1 MKSPPFIFAGLM
13 LIILLMIGTTLTAA
27 ASQQSQAVYFTP
39 TPRPDGRIIY
49 IVKTNDTCISISLL
63 NQVSLDTLR
72 SLNNIKGSNCPIQQG
87 QELLLGMAGPAQTP
101 TPGPSLTPTSIL
113 PSPTPFAGNGAV
125 CVELFEDIN
134 GNGLAEDN
142 EPMMAGG
149 QVSLT
154 DSSGKFSRTGATTA
168 IIDPTIDNPLCFTDV
183 PEGNYNI
190 SIAVPEGY
198 NPTIATNHTLQV
210 KAGETTTIDF
220 GAQVSLR
227 SSVATP
233 VETPR
238 SPLLGILGGA
248 LILAGGGLAL
258 FLRRSSHK

>member
-113 PSPTPFAGNGAV
+113 PSPTPSQGM
-125 CVELFEDIN
+125 
-134 GNGLAEDN
+134 GLCAWN
-142 EPMMAGG
+142 YLRISTATAWRRTM
-149 QVSLT
+149 SL
-154 DSSGKFSRTGATTA
+154 
-168 IIDPTIDNPLCFTDV
+168 
-183 PEGNYNI
+183 
-190 SIAVPEGY
+190 
-198 NPTIATNHTLQV
+198 
-210 KAGETTTIDF
+210 
-220 GAQVSLR
+220 
-227 SSVATP
+227 
-233 VETPR
+233 
-238 SPLLGILGGA
+238 
-248 LILAGGGLAL
+248 
-258 FLRRSSHK
+258 